1 MSGVALRLRGVQS
14 SSPPGTNAAV
24 RLTWSARPVPDGWPC
39 FSTAQLNALLDRS
52 ARPAGEPIE
61 LEPCAAPVLAAMREH
76 GRVGVEVLAP
86 VPDLAALRLLLGFV
100 LGPACS
106 LDVRVHVRCPW
117 PWEPEVWASDPQ
129 MVDTQVGYAWTVQRL
144 AFRAEQL
151 LGRAATIGPLPA
163 SQGDLDRAQRA
174 AARALVDGPVQV
186 IAPAGS
192 GKTRVLIERCRL
204 LAAAG
209 LPAQRLLC
217 LTFSRAAAEE
227 LQERLAAVGLA
238 QVQVRSF
245 HALGR
250 EVLRAGGRLRGGPI
264 TAPAGVWRQL
274 AFRAREAVT
283 AAGHRGA
290 WIEPE
295 VLADHVS
302 QTKTIWQ
309 RSPAQEFARLDGTA
323 ELSERDRTL
332 QVGYALY
339 ERWLQR
345 ENRVDFDDLVLQA
358 ANLLAAD
365 AQLRAGWQNRW
376 DAVLVDEHQDTDP
389 GQDRLLRILSA
400 PHDRL
405 TVVADE
411 AQVLF
416 SWRAASVGRVLQIDR
431 TYPAIERHLLRF
443 NYRCHPHITRAAARM
458 IARNAHQ
465 FAKPID
471 VPEHLD
477 LEHRDDPPAARVLH
491 LPTAEL
497 TEECARLVREHG
509 ETDVALL
516 ARTVRTL
523 RQAAVDLARRG
534 VLIRGPR
541 ALFEP
546 GPLRAGMLAHLA
558 VLEDPQA
565 ASTGDLERMFRTPGR
580 GMVPEW
586 SAAMHR
592 ALPQL
597 WDGAAPFSQALEIAL
612 SEAASDY
619 PAWLLRRARAAMR
632 ELDTVVPAA
641 RSHDA
646 HAVVRALRDR
656 GGLDRH
662 YAQLARLAA
671 GGTAAHDGPE
681 ELDHLERLARGATLT
696 DLRDRLHQEQRLLAE
711 HRDDERGVTLSTIH
725 AAKGR
730 EWPVVIV
737 YGASD
742 CELPHRRSVQEA
754 TPGLDGPYGLEDE
767 RRLAYVA
774 FTRARRELLVLCDRQ
789 EPISRFCAEADLP
802 THDRQAARLS
812 PTPPRRPRL
821 PQHWLLPQA
830 PTQRAE
836 APPRLLF

>member
-1 MSGVALRLRGVQS
+1 
-14 SSPPGTNAAV
+14 
-24 RLTWSARPVPDGWPC
+24 
-39 FSTAQLNALLDRS
+39 
-52 ARPAGEPIE
+52 
-61 LEPCAAPVLAAMREH
+61 MREH

-86 VPDLAALRLLLGFV
+86 VPNLAALRLLLGFV

-117 PWEPEVWASDPQ
+117 PWEPEVWARDPQ

-163 SQGDLDRAQRA
+163 SQGDLDRARSA

-209 LPAQRLLC
+209 VPAQRLLC

-295 VLADHVS
+295 VLADHVG

-365 AQLRAGWQNRW
+365 AQLRAGWQDRW

-597 WDGAAPFSQALEIAL
+597 WDEAAPFSQALEIAL

-641 RSHDA
+641 LTRRPRGRPRAARPRRPGPPLRAAGAPGRRRHRRPRRARGTRPPRTARPRRHAHRPARPSPPGAAAPGRAPRRRARRDAQHDPRGQGPRMA
-646 HAVVRALRDR
+646 RGDRLRRLGLRAAPPPQRARGHARPGRPLRPGGRTPPGLRRVHPRAPRAARALRPPGTDQPLLR
-656 GGLDRH
+656 RSRPPHPRPASRAPLPH
-662 YAQLARLAA
+662 PTTQTAPAAALARAPSA
-671 GGTAAHDGPE
+671 DA
-681 ELDHLERLARGATLT
+681 
-696 DLRDRLHQEQRLLAE
+696 
-711 HRDDERGVTLSTIH
+711 
-725 AAKGR
+725 
-730 EWPVVIV
+730 
-737 YGASD
+737 
-742 CELPHRRSVQEA
+742 
-754 TPGLDGPYGLEDE
+754 
-767 RRLAYVA
+767 
-774 FTRARRELLVLCDRQ
+774 ARRG
-789 EPISRFCAEADLP
+789 
-802 THDRQAARLS
+802 
-812 PTPPRRPRL
+812 
-821 PQHWLLPQA
+821 
-830 PTQRAE
+830 
-836 APPRLLF
+836 PPRLLF